1 MNYSRPLFTHEYWDV
16 NYNSCPLFMQW
27 TEREEEE
34 GELTWHDGGLVLKD
48 DVWSVV
54 ATVELVAGWW
64 LG

>member
-1 MNYSRPLFTHEYWDV
+1 M

-27 TEREEEE
+27 TKREEEE
-34 GELTWHDGGLVLKD
+34 WNLTWHDGGLVLKD